1 MVTARVPISLSLS
14 VFLKTSTMLR
24 SILQHHQVRSIVS
37 RPTHYRAIS
46 TTLSQASQE
55 TSGTTDNTS
64 STDEVASTNVDT
76 AAAEEPLK
84 LSRRRRRFHEWVR
97 GSGSRYARPSEGT
110 TNYLGETV
118 IV

>member
-1 MVTARVPISLSLS
+1 MVTARVPISPSLS

-46 TTLSQASQE
+46 TTLAHASQE
-55 TSGTTDNTS
+55 VSGTTDGTS
-64 STDEVASTNVDT
+64 SNDEVASTDVD
-76 AAAEEPLK
+76 AAATEEPLK

-97 GSGSRYARPSEGT
+97 GSGSRFARPSEGT
-110 TNYLGETV
+110 TNYLGDTV
-118 IV
+118 SD

>member
-1 MVTARVPISLSLS
+1 MVTARVPISLPLS

-24 SILQHHQVRSIVS
+24 SILQHHQVKSIVS

-55 TSGTTDNTS
+55 TSGTTDDT
-64 STDEVASTNVDT
+64 STDEAASTNVDT